1 MNSKDYERGRK
12 INEKTELKDGENPI
26 ADAIEKGSRFE
37 GDMDLTKEEEE
48 AIKNENREDS
58 IAMRSVMMHYRWPRN
73 GDNVYIPY
81 HISGTYYDF
90 ERANIARAFED
101 YENNTCIR

>member
-1 MNSKDYERGRK
+1 M
-12 INEKTELKDGENPI
+12 EKNPI

-48 AIKNENREDS
+48 AIKSGNREDS

-81 HISGTYYDF
+81 HISGKYNDD
-90 ERANIARAFED
+90 EHANIAKAFLD